1 MEMSNSQFVPASQ
14 QKTWEALNDPETL
27 KACITGCESIEK
39 VADNEYQMAMAVKV
53 GPVSAKFKGK
63 MVLADLN
70 PPTSYSLS
78 FEGQGGGAGFAKGG
92 AKVSLAP
99 EDAGTRL
106 SYTVSAQV
114 GGKLAQIGS
123 RLIDGAAKKMADDFF
138 TAFVTRLGGPPADE
152 AASMTGVA
160 SSPPPPP
167 MSTAH
172 KTWVWV
178 VVAVVV
184 MVVLYFAFGRP
195 AS

>member
-99 EDAGTRL
+99 EEAGTRL

-138 TAFVTRLGGPPADE
+138 TAFVTRLRGPLVDE
-152 AASMTGVA
+152 APSMTGVA
-160 SSPPPPP
+160 ASAPVAA
-167 MSTAH
+167 TAH
-172 KTWVWV
+172 RTWIWV
-178 VVAVVV
+178 VVAVIVLI
-184 MVVLYFAFGRP
+184 VLYFAFGRP
-195 AS
+195 VS

>member
-99 EDAGTRL
+99 EEAGTRL

-138 TAFVTRLGGPPADE
+138 TAFVTRLRGPLVDE
-152 AASMTGVA
+152 APSMTGVA
-160 SSPPPPP
+160 ASAPGA
-167 MSTAH
+167 TTH
-172 KTWVWV
+172 RTWIWV
-178 VVAVVV
+178 VVAVIVL
-184 MVVLYFAFGRP
+184 VVLYFAFGRP

>member
-1 MEMSNSQFVPASQ
+1 MEMSSSQFVPASQ

-53 GPVSAKFKGK
+53 GPVSGKFKGK
-63 MVLADLN
+63 MLLADLN

-78 FEGQGGGAGFAKGG
+78 FEGQGGAAGFAKGS

-99 EDAGTRL
+99 EGAGTRL

-138 TAFVTRLGGPPADE
+138 TAFVNRLRGPPADE
-152 AASMTGVA
+152 APPMTG
-160 SSPPPPP
+160 
-167 MSTAH
+167 STALGVTAPVSAAH

-178 VVAVVV
+178 VVAVIV